1 MDTQALSQDAA
12 LDWPGTSSTTEILQ
26 FLREYARNFLNSR
39 LLDERRSVP
48 PGMVSDFAGAGLL
61 GLQVSRRHGGQDLS
75 HVDMNRVFTQL
86 GAIDANLAVFCA
98 VHNTLGISPILLSAT
113 EEVQDFVLP
122 RLAKGQAL
130 TTSAI
135 SEPGMGSHVRGMT
148 TEASRNADGSYTLDG
163 AKKWISLGGDA
174 RYVNVFAQLRDER
187 RRPVGITGFLV
198 DTRTPGFEI
207 GPEMLTLG
215 LRAVPQY
222 DLHFDNVRVPPSA
235 LLGAEGDGLATAKAA
250 FMGGRVVLAAMS
262 VGAAMRS
269 LELAQRFTKGREVA
283 TGSLAEN
290 GRIRETLAEAGAG
303 VQAVETL
310 VSRIATWLDAGRD
323 VPDAWYFC
331 AKILGCELG
340 WSAIDTALQVL
351 AARGFLDTNTV
362 GQHFRDYRLFRI
374 FEGSTEAIAVY
385 LGTMLVRNPAEF
397 TKLVNQ
403 TQPTAQVLD
412 LIDQVAEIGADRPGD
427 AAGRHIHAALVG
439 ELSCWALLTMVTS
452 EVAHRSAM
460 HAYTASWTE
469 HQLQQRLYRAR
480 LGSHRH
486 LPTAAEFADHVA
498 GYADTIGDVDQRRWP
513 GEEWRADPLLRSR
526 GVAERRSAGND
537 LRCDR
542 G

>member
-1 MDTQALSQDAA
+1 MDTKALGQCNALSPAA
-12 LDWPGTSSTTEILQ
+12 DDWPKTSSATGMLH

-39 LLDERRSVP
+39 LLDERRSLP
-48 PGMVSDFAGAGLL
+48 PAMVSDFAEAGLL
-61 GLQVSRRHGGQDLS
+61 GLQIPRQHGGQDVS
-75 HVDMNRVFTQL
+75 HIDMNRVFTQL

-98 VHNTLGISPILLSAT
+98 VHNTLGIAPILLSAT
-113 EEVQDFVLP
+113 EEVKDHVLP

-135 SEPGMGSHVRGMT
+135 SEPGIGSHVRGMT
-148 TEASRNADGSYTLDG
+148 TTATRNPDGSYTVNG

-187 RRPVGITGFLV
+187 RRPLGITGFLV
-198 DTRTPGFEI
+198 DSRTPGFGV

-222 DLHFDNVRVPPSA
+222 DLNFSNLRVPPSA

-250 FMGGRVVLAAMS
+250 FMGGRVMLAAMTL
-262 VGAAMRS
+262 GAAMRS
-269 LELAQRFTKGREVA
+269 LELAQRFARGREVA

-310 VSRIATWLDAGRD
+310 ISRIGMWRDAGKD

-351 AARGFLDTNTV
+351 AARGYLDTNTV

-385 LGTMLVRNPAEF
+385 LGTMLVREPDQFA
-397 TKLVNQ
+397 KLVHQ
-403 TQPTAQVLD
+403 AHPTAQVLN
-412 LIDQVAEIGADRPGD
+412 LIDQVAEVGANRPDD
-427 AAGRHIHAALVG
+427 AAAQHIHAAVVAELV
-439 ELSCWALLTMVTS
+439 CWTLLTMVTS

-460 HAYTASWTE
+460 HGYTASWTG
-469 HQLQQRLYRAR
+469 HQLQQRLRRAQ
-480 LGSHRH
+480 LGAHRT
-486 LPTAAEFADHVA
+486 LPTPAEFADHVA
-498 GYADTIGDVDQRRWP
+498 GYADAIGDVDQRRWP
-513 GEEWRADPLLRSR
+513 GEEWRVDPLLR
-526 GVAERRSAGND
+526 
-537 LRCDR
+537 
-542 G
+542 

>member
-1 MDTQALSQDAA
+1 MDTDALSSRAVLNAA
-12 LDWPGTSSTTEILQ
+12 TDDRPETSSTTGMLN

-39 LLDERRSVP
+39 LVDERRSLP
-48 PGMVSDFAGAGLL
+48 PALVSDFAGAGLL
-61 GLQVSRRHGGQDLS
+61 GLQIPRELGGQDLS

-113 EEVQDFVLP
+113 EEVKGHLLP
-122 RLAKGQAL
+122 RLATGQAL

-135 SEPGMGSHVRGMT
+135 SEPGIGSHLRGMT
-148 TEASRNADGSYTLDG
+148 TRAARNGDGSYTING

-174 RYVNVFAQLRDER
+174 RYVNVFAQLHDEH

-198 DTRTPGFEI
+198 DSRTPGFGI

-222 DLHFDNVRVPPSA
+222 DLSFDNLHVPPSA
-235 LLGAEGDGLATAKAA
+235 LLGVEGDGLATAKAA
-250 FMGGRVVLAAMS
+250 FMGGRVVLAAMTM
-262 VGAAMRS
+262 GAAMRS
-269 LELAQRFTKGREVA
+269 LELAQRFAKGREVA
-283 TGSLAEN
+283 TGPLAEN
-290 GRIRETLAEAGAG
+290 GRIRETLAEAAAG

-310 VSRIATWLDAGRD
+310 ISRIATWQDAGRT

-374 FEGSTEAIAVY
+374 FEGSTEAISVF
-385 LGTMLVRNPAEF
+385 LGTMLVRNPDEF
-397 TKLVNQ
+397 TKLVQ
-403 TQPTAQVLD
+403 QARPTAQVLR
-412 LIDQVAEIGADRPGD
+412 LIDQVAEIGADRPD
-427 AAGRHIHAALVG
+427 DSAAQHIHAAVVG
-439 ELSCWALLTMVTS
+439 ELVCWTLLTMVTS
-452 EVAHRSAM
+452 EVAHHSAM

-469 HQLQQRLYRAR
+469 HQTQQRLRSAR
-480 LGSHRH
+480 RSCHRD
-486 LPTAAEFADHVA
+486 LPTSAEFADHVA
-498 GYADTIGDVDQRRWP
+498 GYAELIGDVDQRRWP
-513 GEEWRADPLLRSR
+513 GEEWRPDPLL
-526 GVAERRSAGND
+526 G
-537 LRCDR
+537 
-542 G
+542 